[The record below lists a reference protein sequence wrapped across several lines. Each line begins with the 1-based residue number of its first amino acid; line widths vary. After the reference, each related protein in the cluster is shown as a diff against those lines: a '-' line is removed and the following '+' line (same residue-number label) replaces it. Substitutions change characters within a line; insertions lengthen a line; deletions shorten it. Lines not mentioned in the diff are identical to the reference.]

1 MTGLPHRDLHVLKVD
16 DLRKKRTK
24 ETGEAYKIAFAKLT
38 HLENEPCSVEE
49 WLTETGREEDFLS
62 TPHLFWTLEN

>member
-49 WLTETGREEDFLS
+49 
-62 TPHLFWTLEN
+62 